1 MKVINKSETIMNIMD
16 AIKKDNSDGVNLE
29 KLAEKL
35 KSPTDEFILNMAT
48 YYNAEIIYEDK
59 SE

>member
-1 MKVINKSETIMNIMD
+1 MD